1 LPWLD
6 RLLDRRKRAPLATG
20 YSVAPPNRFDLLTMP
35 SYHERA
41 FWSAYHARQRRQQEA
56 AERN

>member
-6 RLLDRRKRAPLATG
+6 RLLDRRKRAPLAT
-20 YSVAPPNRFDLLTMP
+20 VAPPNRFDLLTMP